1 MHPDRMRRAPARP
14 QGPPMMVG
22 IKVSVRRWGAGWP
35 MVLFLVF
42 LGVTP
47 SLHAA
52 PPDFTVPIQK
62 GTVLNLPAR
71 ADKITV
77 GDEAI
82 ADIRLLDP
90 NHLYVVG
97 QGLGST
103 NIVLCGKHDCFRTLR
118 LEVTHDLESLKYKL
132 HEIFPN
138 EHPKIYSSQNAI
150 VIAGQ
155 VSSVEKVNAIL
166 AIATTFADTHST
178 AGTEEGRGGRERAS
192 GQSLGQQQAGQK
204 DSAHPGVINLMQVGG
219 PQQVMLGVT
228 VAEMNTSLA
237 RRLKVDFSAVGVSGD
252 FSAGAVNG
260 DALISALTQAM
271 SIGAG
276 TINPAGLFFRFVGT
290 DAAVK
295 TVINAARE
303 NGLAKVL
310 AEPNLTT
317 ISGEDAEFVSGG
329 EFPVPIPQFGAVG
342 GTGGGITVQFKEY
355 GVILKFLP
363 VVLDTNRI
371 SLKLNISVSEI
382 SEDNAVKIPA
392 GDTDQSYN
400 IPSLTKRSASST
412 LELDDGQTLGIA
424 GLISDRTRELITKFP
439 GLGDIPVL
447 GQLFTSQQYLR
458 RETELVIFVTPH
470 LAKPIDPS
478 KIELPTDHYVEPD
491 DTEFYLM
498 GRTEGLEKKP
508 RYPSS
513 LDNTGGLRGHFGQ
526 TPP

>member
-1 MHPDRMRRAPARP
+1 
-14 QGPPMMVG
+14 MVDY
-22 IKVSVRRWGAGWP
+22 
-35 MVLFLVF
+35 LFLLVCAT
-42 LGVTP
+42 VAVKP
-47 SLHAA
+47 VHAE
-52 PPDFTVPIQK
+52 PPDFSVPIQK

-77 GDEAI
+77 GDESI

-103 NIVLCGKHDCFRTLR
+103 NIVLCGTHDCFRTLR

-132 HEIFPN
+132 YEIFPN
-138 EHPKIYSSQNAI
+138 EHPKIYSSQHAI
-150 VIAGQ
+150 VVAGQ
-155 VSSVEKVNAIL
+155 VSSIEKMNAIL
-166 AIATTFADTHST
+166 AIASTFTGTTQPT
-178 AGTEEGRGGRERAS
+178 ATEGGAKGDRERERGTAA
-192 GQSLGQQQAGQK
+192 GQSDLA
-204 DSAHPGVINLMQVGG
+204 ARTGVINLMQVGG

-252 FSAGAVNG
+252 FSAGAING

-271 SIGAG
+271 AIAPGA
-276 TINPAGLFFRFVGT
+276 INPAGLFFRFVGT

-317 ISGEDAEFVSGG
+317 ISGQDAEFVSGG

-371 SLKLNISVSEI
+371 SLKLNIAVSEI
-382 SEDNAVKIPA
+382 SEDNAVRIPA
-392 GDTDQSYN
+392 GDTNQSYN

-412 LELDDGQTLGIA
+412 LELDDGQTMGIA
-424 GLISDRTRELITKFP
+424 GLISDRTRQLITKFP

-447 GQLFTSQQYLR
+447 GQLFTSQEYLR

-478 KIELPTDHYVEPD
+478 KIQLPTDHYVEPD

-498 GRTEGLEKKP
+498 GRTEGLDKKP
-508 RYPSS
+508 RHPSG

-526 TPP
+526 TQP

>member
-1 MHPDRMRRAPARP
+1 MAASHSHPVISLNIRFHVLLTCCLGLSEPLLAAPA
-14 QGPPMMVG
+14 
-22 IKVSVRRWGAGWP
+22 
-35 MVLFLVF
+35 
-42 LGVTP
+42 
-47 SLHAA
+47 
-52 PPDFTVPIQK
+52 DFMIPIHK
-62 GTVLNLPAR
+62 GTVLNLPTK

-90 NHLYVVG
+90 THLYVVG

-103 NIVLCGKHDCFRTLR
+103 NIVLCGTRGCFRTLR
-118 LEVTHDLESLKYKL
+118 LEVTHDLENLKLKL
-132 HEIFPN
+132 HEIFPD
-138 EHPKIYSSQNAI
+138 EHPRIYSSQQAI
-150 VIAGQ
+150 VVAGQ
-155 VSSVEKVNAIL
+155 VSSIEKMNAIL
-166 AIATTFADTHST
+166 QIASTFAIHSPT
-178 AGTEEGRGGRERAS
+178 VVRQSAPMNHESSPRSAGNETS
-192 GQSLGQQQAGQK
+192 GN
-204 DSAHPGVINLMQVGG
+204 AHPGVINLLQVGG

-237 RRLKVDFSAVGVSGD
+237 RRLKVDFSAVGMSGD
-252 FSAGAVNG
+252 FSAGALKG

-271 SIGAG
+271 TIAPSV
-276 TINPAGLFFRFVGT
+276 INPAGLFFRFVGT

-303 NGLAKVL
+303 NGLAKIL

-317 ISGEDAEFVSGG
+317 ISGQDAEFVSGG

-363 VVLDTNRI
+363 VVLDSHRI
-371 SLKLNISVSEI
+371 SLKLNIAVSEI
-382 SEDNAVKIPA
+382 SEDNAVRIPA
-392 GDTDQSYN
+392 GDTNEVYN
-400 IPSLTKRSASST
+400 VPSLTKRSASST

-439 GLGDIPVL
+439 GLGDLPVL
-447 GQLFTSQQYLR
+447 GQLFTSQEYLR

-470 LAKPIDPS
+470 LAKPVDPS
-478 KIELPTDHYVEPD
+478 KIQLPTDHYVEPD
-491 DTEFYLM
+491 DSEFYLM
-498 GRTEGLEKKP
+498 GRTEGLQQTP
-508 RYPSS
+508 RHPSG

-526 TPP
+526 TQP